1 MTVLS
6 KLERDGFAIVPAV
19 LDEIYRL
26 ELLREI
32 EGLLS
37 ESPAGVR
44 GLVAKV
50 HGVGLLA
57 QSRVVR
63 ALVQPVLGPEAR
75 LVRSILFNKS
85 EEANWQV
92 AWHQDLA
99 IAVQNRVE
107 ADGYVSWSLKQ
118 GVLHVQPP
126 LEILEQMLS
135 VRLHLDPADETNGAL
150 WVSPGSHRLG
160 RLPANEAAGAAKRNG
175 KHLCVVHAGD
185 ALLLRPLILHA
196 SRKATSSKPR
206 RVIHLEFAGA
216 SLPESMAWA
225 EAAA

>member
-1 MTVLS
+1 MDILS
-6 KLERDGFAIVPAV
+6 SIERAGFAIVPGV
-19 LDEIYRL
+19 LDEHSRV
-26 ELLREI
+26 ELLREL

-44 GLVAKV
+44 GLAAKV
-50 HGVGLLA
+50 PSVRTLA
-57 QSRVVR
+57 DSPAIRS
-63 ALVQPVLGPEAR
+63 LVTLVLGSEAQ

-85 EEANWQV
+85 DEANWQV

-99 IAVQNRVE
+99 IAVAERAEVH
-107 ADGYVSWSLKQ
+107 GYSSWSLKE
-118 GVLHVQPP
+118 GVPHVQPP
-126 LEILEQMLS
+126 IELLERMLS

-160 RLPANEAAGAAKRNG
+160 RLPAAEAAAVAERNG
-175 KHLCVVHAGD
+175 KHLCVARAGD

-196 SRKATSSKPR
+196 SRKAISTMPR
-206 RVIHLEFAGA
+206 RVIHLEFAGV
-216 SLPESMAWA
+216 SLPESLTWA